1 MTERAV
7 RCPSCGPF
15 HEWSASQTSANTYCR
30 AGASLP
36 AFRTGPTIA
45 FSVAA
50 VSLRSFS
57 HGQMV
62 GIYRI
67 ELETSLTFM

>member
-1 MTERAV
+1 M
-7 RCPSCGPF
+7 
-15 HEWSASQTSANTYCR
+15 YCR
-30 AGASLP
+30 AGASLF
-36 AFRTGPTIA
+36 ALRTGPTIA

-50 VSLRSFS
+50 VSLSSFS